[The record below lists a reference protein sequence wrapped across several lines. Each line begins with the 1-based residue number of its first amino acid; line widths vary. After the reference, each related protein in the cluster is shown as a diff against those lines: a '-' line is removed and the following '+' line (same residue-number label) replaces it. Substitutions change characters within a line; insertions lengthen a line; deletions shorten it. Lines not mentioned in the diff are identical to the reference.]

1 MHTLMR
7 DVSLSGGTSGR
18 YYTHDDMFRRQGNN
32 SAEEPMDEET
42 SEERCHMEHVQLV
55 SRQHQ
60 THTQAG
66 Y

>member
-42 SEERCHMEHVQLV
+42 SEEECNLPEDWKKSYVRE
-55 SRQHQ
+55 
-60 THTQAG
+60 
-66 Y
+66 